1 MGDIVVLK
9 VENLSIRLGEFDLR
23 EISFEVQTGEYFVLL
38 GPTGTGKTVLIECIA
53 GLHRPRSGQIILNG
67 RNVTNLPPEERGIAY
82 VPQDYALFPNLTAF
96 ENIAFGLRVRKLP
109 DEKVRERVLELAEW
123 LGIIYLLDRLPL
135 TLSGG
140 EKQRVALARALA
152 VEPQI
157 LLLDEP
163 LAAVDEQTRE
173 RLCRELKT
181 IQRQTGATFVHVSH
195 NFEETL
201 AVADQVGVMSFA
213 EETED
218 RVQGTRL
225 RIGRL
230 LQVGTPE
237 EIFYRPANE
246 FVAQFTK
253 VENIWRGEVKGQTS
267 NWVQVWLNGAILWV
281 QLPEGQ
287 QIPKGEVTV
296 VMRPERVKLL
306 PTKTQSTEQMNLL
319 HGEVTTMTDKGAMW
333 RVEVKTEVGVNVI
346 ALLSK
351 REAEQ
356 FGLVLGQLVTIALEP
371 SFIHLCPKT
380 ERTFAETVRVA
391 NRLNPKDLQAD

>member
-1 MGDIVVLK
+1 MSTMLL

-23 EISFEVQTGEYFVLL
+23 DISFEVRDGEYFVLL

-53 GLHRPRSGQIILNG
+53 GLHRPRTGRIILNG
-67 RNVTNLPPEERGIAY
+67 RDVTDLPPEERGIAY

-109 DEKVRERVLELAEW
+109 DSKVRSKVYELAEW
-123 LGIIYLLDRLPL
+123 LGITYLLDRLPL

-173 RLCRELKT
+173 RLCRELKA

-201 AVADQVGVMSFA
+201 AVADRIGVMNFV
-213 EETED
+213 E
-218 RVQGTRL
+218 GTGDGGRGTKL
-225 RIGRL
+225 RIGQL
-230 LQVGTPE
+230 LQVGTPD
-237 EIFYRPANE
+237 EIFYRPVNE
-246 FVAQFTK
+246 FVARFTRA
-253 VENIWRGEVKGQTS
+253 ENIWRGEIRSQTGE
-267 NWVQVWLNGAILWV
+267 WAQVWLNGASLWV
-281 QLPEGQ
+281 QLPEGHQ
-287 QIPKGEVTV
+287 LPKGEITV
-296 VMRPERVKLL
+296 VVRPERVRLL
-306 PTKTQSTEQMNLL
+306 TAAKVSDEQMNLL
-319 HGEVTTMTDKGAMW
+319 SGEISAMTDKGAFW
-333 RVEVKTEVGVNVI
+333 KVEVSTEVGISVVV
-346 ALLSK
+346 LVSK

-356 FGLVLGQLVTIALEP
+356 MGLALGQPVAVALDP
-371 SFIHLCPKT
+371 SFIHLCPASG
-380 ERTFAETVRVA
+380 TFAESVSV
-391 NRLNPKDLQAD
+391 

>member
-1 MGDIVVLK
+1 MLK

-53 GLHRPRSGQIILNG
+53 GLHRPSSGRIILNG
-67 RNVTNLPPEERGIAY
+67 RNVTDLTPEERGVAY

-109 DEKVRERVLELAEW
+109 NEKVWAKVLQLAEW
-123 LGIIYLLDRLPL
+123 LGIAYLLDRLPL

-181 IQRQTGATFVHVSH
+181 IQRQTGATFIHVSH

-201 AVADQVGVMSFA
+201 AVADRIGVMNF
-213 EETED
+213 TE
-218 RVQGTRL
+218 GTDDKGRGTKL

-246 FVAQFTK
+246 FVAQFTRA
-253 VENIWRGEVKGQTS
+253 ENIWKGEIKSQTS
-267 NWVQVWLNGAILWV
+267 DWVQVWLNGAVLWV
-281 QLPEGQ
+281 QLPEGMQ
-287 QIPKGEVTV
+287 APKGEVTIV
-296 VMRPERVKLL
+296 VRPERVKLL
-306 PTKTQSTEQMNLL
+306 TEKTQSSEQMNLL
-319 HGEVTTMTDKGAMW
+319 HGEIFAMTDKGAMW
-333 RVEVKTEVGVNVI
+333 RLEVETEVGVNVV

-351 REAEQ
+351 REAEHL
-356 FGLVLGQLVTIALEP
+356 GLAVGQSVAIVLEP
-371 SFIHLCPKT
+371 SFIHLCLTT
-380 ERTFAETVRVA
+380 EETFAETVSMVKR
-391 NRLNPKDLQAD
+391 

>member
-1 MGDIVVLK
+1 MLR
-9 VENLSIRLGEFDLR
+9 VERLNIRLGEFDLR
-23 EISFEVQTGEYFVLL
+23 DISLEVCEGEYFVLL
-38 GPTGTGKTVLIECIA
+38 GPTGTGKTVLVECIA
-53 GLHRPRSGQIILNG
+53 GLHRPHSGRIFLDG
-67 RNVTNLPPEERGIAY
+67 RDITDLPPEQRGIAY

-109 DEKVRERVLELAEW
+109 DREVKAKVLQLAEW
-123 LGIIYLLDRLPL
+123 LGITYLLDRLPL

-152 VEPQI
+152 IEPKI

-181 IQRQTGATFVHVSH
+181 IQRQTGATFLHVSH

-201 AVADQVGVMSFA
+201 AVADRIGVMNF
-213 EETED
+213 TEGTEGEG
-218 RVQGTRL
+218 RGTRL

-237 EIFYRPANE
+237 EIFYRPASE
-246 FVAQFTK
+246 FVARFTRA
-253 VENIWRGEVKGQTS
+253 ENIWRGEVRGQTS
-267 NWVQVWLNGAILWV
+267 EWVQVWLNGAVLWV
-281 QLPEGQ
+281 QVLEGQ

-296 VMRPERVKLL
+296 VVRPERVRLL
-306 PTKTQSTEQMNLL
+306 PAKSQPDERMNSF
-319 HGEVTTMTDKGAMW
+319 HGEVIAMTDKGAMW
-333 RVEVKTEVGVNVI
+333 RVEVATEIGVNVVT
-346 ALLSK
+346 LLSK

-356 FGLVLGQLVTIALEP
+356 LGLALGQWVTVALEP
-371 SFIHLCPKT
+371 SFIHLCPAAAG
-380 ERTFAETVRVA
+380 TFAETLSVA
-391 NRLNPKDLQAD
+391 NE

>member
-1 MGDIVVLK
+1 MLL

-23 EISFEVQTGEYFVLL
+23 DISFEVHEGEYFVLL

-53 GLHRPRSGQIILNG
+53 GLHRPRTGRIILNG
-67 RNVTNLPPEERGIAY
+67 RDVTDLPPEERGIAY

-109 DEKVRERVLELAEW
+109 DPKVRAKVYELAEW
-123 LGIIYLLDRLPL
+123 LGITYLLDRLPL

-201 AVADQVGVMSFA
+201 AVADRIGVMNFV
-213 EETED
+213 E
-218 RVQGTRL
+218 GTVDEGQRTKL
-225 RIGRL
+225 RIGQL
-230 LQVGTPE
+230 LQVGTPD
-237 EIFYRPANE
+237 EIFYRPVNE
-246 FVAQFTK
+246 FVARFTRA
-253 VENIWRGEVKGQTS
+253 ENIWRGEIRSQTGE
-267 NWVQVWLNGAILWV
+267 WAQVWLNGASLWV
-281 QLPEGQ
+281 QIPEGHQ
-287 QIPKGEVTV
+287 LPKGEVV
-296 VMRPERVKLL
+296 VVIRPERVRLL
-306 PTKTQSTEQMNLL
+306 PAAKIQDEQMNSLS
-319 HGEVTTMTDKGAMW
+319 GEISAMTDKGAFW
-333 RVEVKTEVGVNVI
+333 KVEVSTEVDITVAV
-346 ALLSK
+346 LVSK

-356 FGLVLGQLVTIALEP
+356 MGLALGQLVAVAFDP
-371 SFIHLCPKT
+371 SFIHLCPASG
-380 ERTFAETVRVA
+380 TFAESVGV
-391 NRLNPKDLQAD
+391 LGD

>member
-1 MGDIVVLK
+1 MLEVR
-9 VENLSIRLGEFDLR
+9 NLSIRLGEFDLR
-23 EISFEVQTGEYFVLL
+23 DISFEVQEGEYFVLL

-53 GLHRPRSGQIILNG
+53 GLHRPRTGRIILNG
-67 RNVTNLPPEERGIAY
+67 RDVTNLPPEGRGIAY

-109 DEKVRERVLELAEW
+109 NEKVRAKVLELAEW
-123 LGIIYLLDRLPL
+123 LGITYLLDRLPL

-163 LAAVDEQTRE
+163 LAAVDEQTRD

-181 IQRQTGATFVHVSH
+181 IQRQTGATFLHVSH

-201 AVADQVGVMSFA
+201 AVADRIGVMNFT
-213 EETED
+213 EETENKGSGSKL
-218 RVQGTRL
+218 RV
-225 RIGRL
+225 GRM

-246 FVAQFTK
+246 FVARFTRA
-253 VENIWRGEVKGQTS
+253 ENIWRGEVKGQTS
-267 NWVQVWLNGAILWV
+267 EWVQVWLNGAVLWV
-281 QLPEGQ
+281 QVPEGQ
-287 QIPKGEVTV
+287 QVLKSEVTV
-296 VMRPERVKLL
+296 VVRPERVRLL
-306 PTKTQSTEQMNLL
+306 PTKTHPSEQMNLL
-319 HGEVTTMTDKGAMW
+319 HGEVIAMTDKGAMW
-333 RVEVKTEVGVNVI
+333 RVEVTTEIGVNVV

-356 FGLVLGQLVTIALEP
+356 IGLMLGQSVIVVLEP
-371 SFIHLCPKT
+371 SFIHLCPGT
-380 ERTFAETVRVA
+380 EGTFAETVGVA
-391 NRLNPKDLQAD
+391 IK

>member
-1 MGDIVVLK
+1 MLE

-23 EISFEVQTGEYFVLL
+23 DISFKVDDGEYFVLL
-38 GPTGTGKTVLIECIA
+38 GPTGTGKTVLVECIA
-53 GLHRPRSGQIILNG
+53 GLHRPRAGRIVLNG
-67 RNVTNLPPEERGIAY
+67 RDVTNLPPEERGIAY

-96 ENIAFGLRVRKLP
+96 ENIAFGLRVRRLP
-109 DEKVRERVLELAEW
+109 DERVRAKVLELAEW
-123 LGIIYLLDRLPL
+123 LGIAYLLDRLPL

-173 RLCRELKT
+173 RLCRELKS
-181 IQRQTGATFVHVSH
+181 IQRQTGATFIHVSH

-201 AVADQVGVMSFA
+201 AVADRIGVMNF
-213 EETED
+213 TEGTGD
-218 RVQGTRL
+218 EGRGTRL

-237 EIFYRPANE
+237 EIFHRPANE
-246 FVAQFTK
+246 FIAQFTRA
-253 VENIWRGEVKGQTS
+253 ENIWRGEVKGQTS
-267 NWVQVWLNGAILWV
+267 EWVQVWLNGTTLWV
-281 QLPEGQ
+281 QLTGGQ
-287 QIPKGEVTV
+287 QAPKGEVAV
-296 VMRPERVKLL
+296 IVRPERVKLL
-306 PTKTQSTEQMNLL
+306 PAKTNLNEQMNLI
-319 HGEVTTMTDKGAMW
+319 HGEISSMTDKGAMW
-333 RVEVKTEVGVNVI
+333 RVEVATEVGVVVV

-356 FGLVLGQLVTIALEP
+356 LGLALGQSVAVALEP
-371 SFIHLCPKT
+371 SFIHLCPAT
-380 ERTFAETVRVA
+380 EGTFAETVGVGS
-391 NRLNPKDLQAD
+391 K

>member
-1 MGDIVVLK
+1 MLK

-23 EISFEVQTGEYFVLL
+23 DISFEVQTGEYFVLL

-53 GLHRPRSGQIILNG
+53 GLHRPKTGRIILNG
-67 RNVTNLPPEERGIAY
+67 RDVTNLPPEERGIAY

-96 ENIAFGLRVRKLP
+96 ENIAFGLRVRKLS
-109 DEKVRERVLELAEW
+109 DSKVKAKVLELAEW
-123 LGIIYLLDRLPL
+123 LGITYLLDRLPL

-163 LAAVDEQTRE
+163 LAAVDERTRE
-173 RLCRELKT
+173 RLCRELKA
-181 IQRQTGATFVHVSH
+181 IQRQTGATFLHVSH

-201 AVADQVGVMSFA
+201 AVADRIGVMNF
-213 EETED
+213 TEGVE
-218 RVQGTRL
+218 RGTRL
-225 RIGRL
+225 RIGKL

-237 EIFYRPANE
+237 EIFYRPANK
-246 FVAQFTK
+246 FVAQFTRA
-253 VENIWRGEVKGQTS
+253 ENIWRGEVKGQTAE
-267 NWVQVWLNGAILWV
+267 WVQVWLNGAVLWV

-287 QIPKGEVTV
+287 QVPKGEVTV
-296 VMRPERVKLL
+296 VVRPERVRLL
-306 PTKTQSTEQMNLL
+306 PAKLQSDEQMNSL
-319 HGEVTTMTDKGAMW
+319 HGEIVVMTDKGAMW
-333 RVEVKTEVGVNVI
+333 RLEVETEIGINVV

-356 FGLVLGQLVTIALEP
+356 LGLTVGQSVAISLDP
-371 SFIHLCPKT
+371 SFIHLCPISVGT
-380 ERTFAETVRVA
+380 LAETVGVA
-391 NRLNPKDLQAD
+391 NN

>member
-1 MGDIVVLK
+1 MKAALLL

-23 EISFEVQTGEYFVLL
+23 DISFEVRDGEYFVLL

-53 GLHRPRSGQIILNG
+53 GLHRPRTGKIILNG
-67 RNVTNLPPEERGIAY
+67 RDVTDLPPEERGIAY

-109 DEKVRERVLELAEW
+109 DSKVRAKVYELAEW
-123 LGIIYLLDRLPL
+123 LGITYLLDRLPL

-173 RLCRELKT
+173 RLCRELKA

-201 AVADQVGVMSFA
+201 AVADRIGVMNFF
-213 EETED
+213 E
-218 RVQGTRL
+218 GTGDGGRGTKL
-225 RIGRL
+225 RIGQL
-230 LQVGTPE
+230 LQVGTPD
-237 EIFYRPANE
+237 EIFYRPVNE
-246 FVAQFTK
+246 FVAHFTRA
-253 VENIWRGEVKGQTS
+253 ENIWRGEIRSQTGE
-267 NWVQVWLNGAILWV
+267 WAQVWLNGASLWV
-281 QLPEGQ
+281 QLPEGHQ
-287 QIPKGEVTV
+287 LPKGEITV
-296 VMRPERVKLL
+296 VVRPERVRLL
-306 PTKTQSTEQMNLL
+306 TAAKVSDEQMNLL
-319 HGEVTTMTDKGAMW
+319 SGEISAMTDKGAFW
-333 RVEVKTEVGVNVI
+333 KVEVSTEVGISVV
-346 ALLSK
+346 ALVSK

-356 FGLVLGQLVTIALEP
+356 MGLALGQPVAVALDP
-371 SFIHLCPKT
+371 SFIHLCPASG
-380 ERTFAETVRVA
+380 TFAESVGVLS
-391 NRLNPKDLQAD
+391 N

>member
-1 MGDIVVLK
+1 MLL

-23 EISFEVQTGEYFVLL
+23 DISFEVQEGEYFVLL

-53 GLHRPRSGQIILNG
+53 GLHRPRTGRIILNG
-67 RNVTNLPPEERGIAY
+67 RDVTDLPPEERGIAY

-109 DEKVRERVLELAEW
+109 DSKVRSKVYELAEW
-123 LGIIYLLDRLPL
+123 LGITYLLDRLPL

-173 RLCRELKT
+173 RLCRELKA

-201 AVADQVGVMSFA
+201 AVADRIGVMNFVEGA
-213 EETED
+213 ED
-218 RVQGTRL
+218 GRRGKKL
-225 RIGRL
+225 RIGQL

-237 EIFYRPANE
+237 EIFYRPVNE
-246 FVAQFTK
+246 FVARFTRA
-253 VENIWRGEVKGQTS
+253 ENIWRGELRSQTGE
-267 NWVQVWLNGAILWV
+267 WAQVWLNGASLWV
-281 QLPEGQ
+281 QLPEGHQ
-287 QIPKGEVTV
+287 LPKGEVAV
-296 VMRPERVKLL
+296 VVRPERVRLL
-306 PTKTQSTEQMNLL
+306 PTAKIQDEQMNSLS
-319 HGEVTTMTDKGAMW
+319 GEISAMTDKGAFW
-333 RVEVKTEVGVNVI
+333 KVEVSTEVGVPVVV
-346 ALLSK
+346 LVSK

-356 FGLVLGQLVTIALEP
+356 MGLTLGQPVSVAFDP
-371 SFIHLCPKT
+371 SFIHLCPASG
-380 ERTFAETVRVA
+380 TFAERISV
-391 NRLNPKDLQAD
+391 LSD

>member
-1 MGDIVVLK
+1 MLEVK
-9 VENLSIRLGEFDLR
+9 NLSIRLGEFDLR
-23 EISFEVQTGEYFVLL
+23 DISFEVHNGEYFVLL

-53 GLHRPRSGQIILNG
+53 GLHQPKTGRIILNG
-67 RNVTNLPPEERGIAY
+67 RDVTELAPEERGIAY

-109 DEKVRERVLELAEW
+109 DTEVRAKAMELAEW
-123 LGIIYLLDRLPL
+123 LGITYLLDRLPL

-152 VEPQI
+152 VDPKI

-181 IQRQTGATFVHVSH
+181 IQRQTGATFLHVSH

-201 AVADQVGVMSFA
+201 AVADRIGVMNF
-213 EETED
+213 TE
-218 RVQGTRL
+218 GTDDEGKGVRL

-237 EIFYRPANE
+237 EIFYRPASE
-246 FVAQFTK
+246 FVAQFTRA
-253 VENIWRGEVKGQTS
+253 ENIWRGEVRGQTAD
-267 NWVQVWLNGAILWV
+267 WVHVWLNGAVLWV
-281 QLPEGQ
+281 QLPEGERVF
-287 QIPKGEVTV
+287 KGEVTLII
-296 VMRPERVKLL
+296 RPERVKLV
-306 PTKTQSTEQMNLL
+306 PAKIQPNEQMNLL
-319 HGEVTTMTDKGAMW
+319 HGEVIAMTDKGAMW
-333 RVEVKTEVGVNVI
+333 RVEVETEIGINVV

-356 FGLVLGQLVTIALEP
+356 LGLVLGQPVAVILKP
-371 SFIHLCPKT
+371 SFIHLCTKT
-380 ERTFAETVRVA
+380 EGTFAETIGVA
-391 NRLNPKDLQAD
+391 KEQVQTKEP